1 MKFVK
6 RIIPPDM
13 TFTVDGADPESATC
27 YLDNHFNYLVG
38 AILRNR
44 DVFVVSKGEALLS
57 LFSQNVPP
65 SDLQNLMA
73 NGYHIPSFTF
83 AFDSGIM
90 HFASLV
96 KRAPLSIIHDLVGSV
111 DFLFGNLW
119 FVVAN
124 LRLST
129 ETSCNINGLRVHN
142 LSTYPAQRVLIED
155 IYKISMTYPMKVP
168 RHEIVALPVVS
179 DGLCLH
185 WFNYDDRAYRRNFA
199 YISDFCDGCVENTS
213 AARSEECDR

>member
-13 TFTVDGADPESATC
+13 IFTVDTADPESATC
-27 YLDNHFNYLVG
+27 CPDDHYNYLVS
-38 AILRNR
+38 AILGNR
-44 DVFVVSKGEALLS
+44 DVFVVSKGESLLS

-65 SDLQNLMA
+65 ADLQDLMA

-83 AFDSGIM
+83 ALSGIK

-96 KRAPLSIIHDLVGSV
+96 KRAPLSIIADLVGSV

-119 FVVAN
+119 FVVAD

-129 ETSCNINGLRVHN
+129 QTSCYINGLVVHN

-155 IYKISMTYPMKVP
+155 IYKVSMTHPMKAP
-168 RHEIVALPVVS
+168 RHEIVALPVVC

-185 WFNYDDRAYRRNFA
+185 WFNYDDRTYRRNFA
-199 YISDFCDGCVENTS
+199 YISDFCDGCVENTPV
-213 AARSEECDR
+213 ANFME

>member
-13 TFTVDGADPESATC
+13 IFTVDSADSESATC
-27 YLDNHFNYLVG
+27 CLDNYYNYLVS

-65 SDLQNLMA
+65 ADLQTLMA
-73 NGYHIPSFTF
+73 NGYHTPSFTF
-83 AFDSGIM
+83 ALSGIT
-90 HFASLV
+90 HFASLL
-96 KRAPLSIIHDLVGSV
+96 RSAPLSIISDLVGSV

-119 FVVAN
+119 FVVAD

-129 ETSCNINGLRVHN
+129 ETSCYINGLVVHN
-142 LSTYPAQRVLIED
+142 LSTYPAQQLLIED
-155 IYKISMTYPMKVP
+155 IYKVSITHPMKPP
-168 RHEIVALPVVS
+168 RHEIVALPAIC

-185 WFNYDDRAYRRNFA
+185 WFNHDDRTYRRNLA
-199 YISDFCDGCVENTS
+199 YISDFCDGRVNTF
-213 AARSEECDR
+213 AAN

>member
-6 RIIPPDM
+6 RVIPPDM
-13 TFTVDGADPESATC
+13 TFTVDNADLERATC
-27 YLDNHFNYLVG
+27 CPDNRYKYLVG

-65 SDLQNLMA
+65 ADLQNLMA

-83 AFDSGIM
+83 ALSGIT

-96 KRAPLSIIHDLVGSV
+96 KRAPLSIIYDLVGSV

-119 FVVAN
+119 FVVAD
-124 LRLST
+124 LRLPT
-129 ETSCNINGLRVHN
+129 ETSCYINGLQVHN

-155 IYKISMTYPMKVP
+155 IYKVSMTYPLKVP
-168 RHEIVALPVVS
+168 CHEIVALPVVS

-185 WFNYDDRAYRRNFA
+185 WFNYDDRTYRRNFA
-199 YISDFCDGCVENTS
+199 YISDFCDGCVENSS
-213 AARSEECDR
+213 AKSVECER